1 MSPVTSPGDTLASA
15 RREAGLTQAALAA
28 LAGTSQATISAY
40 ESGRKEPSLRTFT
53 RLLALMGKRLGVEE
67 AAHGLARE
75 PSRAELA
82 RAGRTLEL
90 VLGLAEALPARR
102 RDGELRF
109 PRLAA

>member
-1 MSPVTSPGDTLASA
+1 
-15 RREAGLTQAALAA
+15 
-28 LAGTSQATISAY
+28 
-40 ESGRKEPSLRTFT
+40 
-53 RLLALMGKRLGVEE
+53 VEE

-102 RDGELRF
+102 RDGELHF